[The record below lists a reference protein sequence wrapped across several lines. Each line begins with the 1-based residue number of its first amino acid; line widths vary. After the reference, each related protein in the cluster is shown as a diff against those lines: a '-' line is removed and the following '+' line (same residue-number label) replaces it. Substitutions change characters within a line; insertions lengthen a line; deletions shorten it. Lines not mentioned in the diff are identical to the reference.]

1 MKAFLTKKRTI
12 FITFLFLLLVA
23 MIALLIVPLGSWK
36 DKVLIFDF
44 NAFRF
49 SYVVMHSGT
58 ILDCLTS
65 PFSSYDCLL
74 VTQTLVFSLILAA
87 FIILLTLLIK
97 DILKQYPYKR
107 QRKLSKEARLK
118 NQIVDLQQQ
127 IDDLQKQ
134 IDDLTSTK

>member
-49 SYVVMHSGT
+49 SYAVMHSGT
-58 ILDCLTS
+58 MLDYLTY

-87 FIILLTLLIK
+87 FITL
-97 DILKQYPYKR
+97 
-107 QRKLSKEARLK
+107 
-118 NQIVDLQQQ
+118 
-127 IDDLQKQ
+127 
-134 IDDLTSTK
+134 